1 MTEELHCIALLEL
14 ALGLLLG
21 SIGLPGGA
29 GASEEARTGRQATV
43 IIDRQVVLFTE
54 NGREA
59 NLAIVSTGMQGHATP
74 TGEFSV
80 RYRLRAPM
88 SSIYMVRMPYW
99 ICIDSSGALGFHQ
112 APGNRALSMLGRPVS
127 HGCIRLG
134 RETAQWAYD
143 WLTSG
148 SRVLILP
155 RAQTSS
161 GLSLSR
167 PVTTSLSFWA

>member
-1 MTEELHCIALLEL
+1 MHCIALLEL

-21 SIGLPGGA
+21 SSGLPGGV

-43 IIDRQVVLFTE
+43 MIDRQVVLFTE

-59 NLAIVSTGMQGHATP
+59 NLAVVSTGMPGHATP

-99 ICIDSSGALGFHQ
+99 ICIDSSGSLGFHQ

-134 RETAQWAYD
+134 RETAQWAYR

-167 PVTTSLSFWA
+167 SETTSLSFWA

>member
-1 MTEELHCIALLEL
+1 MHCIALLEL

-21 SIGLPGGA
+21 SSGLPGRA
-29 GASEEARTGRQATV
+29 EFSEEVCTGRQAV
-43 IIDRQVVLFTE
+43 VFIDRQVVLFTDG
-54 NGREA
+54 GREA
-59 NLAIVSTGMQGHATP
+59 NLAVVSTGMPGHATP

-99 ICIDSSGALGFHQ
+99 ISIDSGGELGFHQ

-134 RETAQWAYD
+134 RMTAQWAYR

-148 SRVLILP
+148 SKVLILP
-155 RAQTSS
+155 GVQTRS
-161 GLSLSR
+161 GLSLSSSE
-167 PVTTSLSFWA
+167 TTSLSFWA